1 MPLVGGRVKKTPAA
15 DYNDVSSSGRKDG
28 NLDKNNL
35 QLKDFVFNA
44 LFVS

>member
-15 DYNDVSSSGRKDG
+15 DYNDMSSSGRKDG
-28 NLDKNNL
+28 KPDKNNL
-35 QLKDFVFNA
+35 KFKDFLFNT